1 MAYAAPLVA
10 HVAALMTHVAALVA
24 HVASLA
30 LPCLALPRLALLCL
44 VCSDNSGSSGSWPR
58 DPGRCSSVPAPTLL
72 GLVLVAALLAP
83 VAGLVPS
90 VAVLV
95 LSMAVLVLLVAVLV
109 LLVVAHSTLF
119 LGSCGGPKTGS

>member
-1 MAYAAPLVA
+1 MLLPWWLLLRASPL
-10 HVAALMTHVAALVA
+10 T
-24 HVASLA
+24 

-90 VAVLV
+90 VAVSV
-95 LSMAVLVLLVAVLV
+95 LSVAVLILSVAVLVLLVAVLV